1 MNEKESILDEFT
13 QVTGFHR
20 KHAIRVLNG
29 EACKVATGGNRGTRS
44 RIYGEA
50 VREAL
55 IVVCEAAD
63 RICGKRLKQI
73 IAVLVA
79 AMQRHGHLKL
89 DVEIQRRLLAN
100 ECSHDGSDAQGGPRG
115 KPRGSA
121 QVGGHSVL
129 RNSIAVRTFADW
141 NDPQPGFFEMDFVAH
156 CGKSVAGRHVYSLV
170 LTDIASGWTEAAECI
185 EESEGGIPV

>member
-29 EACKVATGGNRGTRS
+29 EACKVAAGGNRGTRS
-44 RIYGEA
+44 RIYDEA

-89 DVEIQRRLLAN
+89 DVEIQQRLLAM
-100 ECSHDGSDAQGGPRG
+100 
-115 KPRGSA
+115 SA
-121 QVGGHSVL
+121 ATMDRML
-129 RNSIAVRTFADW
+129 RAVREVSQGDRRRWGAI
-141 NDPQPGFFEMDFVAH
+141 PS
-156 CGKSVAGRHVYSLV
+156 CG
-170 LTDIASGWTEAAECI
+170 TASRCGPLPTGMIHSQASSRWILWRTAA
-185 EESEGGIPV
+185 SPWRVDTSTVWF